1 MTATVEKAKKLLVPN
16 GAQSLK
22 KTTSS
27 SKDKQVDDLKRKAAK
42 KEKHQTK
49 KAKKEARA
57 KITADLKSCIKE
69 LKAACDELNFRKDLL
84 VESVSKTLDMAL
96 ATMREI
102 EVFEEKYGE
111 K

>member
-1 MTATVEKAKKLLVPN
+1 MTATVDKAKKLLVSN

-22 KTTSS
+22 KTSS
-27 SKDKQVDDLKRKAAK
+27 STKDKQVDDLRRKAAK
-42 KEKHQTK
+42 KEQQRTK

-57 KITADLKSCIKE
+57 KVTADLKDCIKE
-69 LKAACDELNFRKDLL
+69 LKSACDELNFRKDLL
-84 VESVSKTLDMAL
+84 IESVSKTLDMAL

-102 EVFEEKYGE
+102 EKFEEKYGE